1 VLLVV
6 AYDVAD
12 DTRRVRL
19 HTFLLG
25 SCDAVQESVFECDLS
40 EGQARKLKQGVRRLV
55 RRETDRVRYY
65 RLCAGCIGEI
75 EDLLGPVTRAAPS
88 ALIV

>member
-1 VLLVV
+1 MLLVV

-25 SCDAVQESVFECDLS
+25 SCDAVQESVFECELS
-40 EGQARKLKQGVRRLV
+40 EGQARKLKQGVRRLLRAAV
-55 RRETDRVRYY
+55 DRVRYY
-65 RLCAGCIGEI
+65 RLCVSCVGEI
-75 EDLLGPVTRAAPS
+75 EDLHGPVTRAAPT
-88 ALIV
+88 ALVV